1 MLETNYTIFRIF
13 KHLSIKCK
21 KGILLNL
28 FFMIGSSFSELLTL
42 NSLLPFLGV
51 LTNDSNLLNYP
62 VSNFLSKLLKTDQI
76 QDLILPIMIF
86 FGGSVILSTSLR
98 LLNIWIISLIS
109 ELITTEIS
117 VKAYS
122 NIIYQP
128 YEYFIENNSSN
139 FIALL
144 FKSVGDTSNSIRNS
158 INQINNLIL
167 SIFLSIS
174 IIIINGKVAIY
185 TLIFFSLIYLIIGKI
200 FNTKV
205 SKNSKQIF
213 VANRSMV
220 KSSQEVLGS
229 IRNIILNSNHEMLL
243 KRFRYL
249 SNIKNKLSAKN
260 TFLVNSHD
268 FY

>member
-1 MLETNYTIFRIF
+1 
-13 KHLSIKCK
+13 
-21 KGILLNL
+21 
-28 FFMIGSSFSELLTL
+28 
-42 NSLLPFLGV
+42 
-51 LTNDSNLLNYP
+51 
-62 VSNFLSKLLKTDQI
+62 
-76 QDLILPIMIF
+76 MIF

-158 INQINNLIL
+158 INQINNLVL

-185 TLIFFSLIYLIIGKI
+185 TLIFFTLIYLILGKI
-200 FNTKV
+200 FNKKV
-205 SKNSKQIF
+205 SRNSKQIF

>member
-1 MLETNYTIFRIF
+1 
-13 KHLSIKCK
+13 
-21 KGILLNL
+21 
-28 FFMIGSSFSELLTL
+28 MICSSFSELLTL
-42 NSLLPFLGV
+42 NSVLPFLGV

-144 FKSVGDTSNSIRNS
+144 F
-158 INQINNLIL
+158 
-167 SIFLSIS
+167 FL
-174 IIIINGKVAIY
+174 
-185 TLIFFSLIYLIIGKI
+185 
-200 FNTKV
+200 
-205 SKNSKQIF
+205 Q
-213 VANRSMV
+213 
-220 KSSQEVLGS
+220 
-229 IRNIILNSNHEMLL
+229 
-243 KRFRYL
+243 
-249 SNIKNKLSAKN
+249 
-260 TFLVNSHD
+260 LV
-268 FY
+268 